1 MFLIW
6 ASINFFSFAVI
17 LGMSCMAFFAIADSL
32 DESKKMIGQAVAI
45 ILTFYFIVNMLTT
58 FIVYMGENPFSFLF
72 ELITNL
78 FTEV

>member
-1 MFLIW
+1 M
-6 ASINFFSFAVI
+6 
-17 LGMSCMAFFAIADSL
+17 IANSL

-58 FIVYMGENPFSFLF
+58 FVIYGRKNPFSFLF

-78 FTEV
+78 FTAV